1 MYLQEWYAQSF
12 MELCAFEGSPSD
24 RDTLKA
30 FVDLLVKIQDRHH
43 NAVQTMAQGVLELKE
58 SQFVETQVR
67 LTFMSTTP
75 VVHVCR
81 LL

>member
-1 MYLQEWYAQSF
+1 

-67 LTFMSTTP
+67 ETQFSQ
-75 VVHVCR
+75 
-81 LL
+81 